1 MQKLLRETGLFIG
14 ELDVCTHTCGNR
26 PARKHVPRP
35 IGSSAAGTARS
46 YLAHL
51 GRQDLLQ
58 RTMAGHVLTTKG
70 ENRLQFFEV
79 AGCANPDCP
88 RCQGKAGSFTCPTC
102 GWKLQK
108 DHARLKASWET
119 VFFKREAGVFCRVCQ
134 AQMFTEDQARLAGI
148 REEENQ

>member
-1 MQKLLRETGLFIG
+1 MKTNKHQTLLLVKTKGAAQAR
-14 ELDVCTHTCGNR
+14 DVVQ
-26 PARKHVPRP
+26 AFKY
-35 IGSSAAGTARS
+35 SAGTARS

-51 GRQDLLQ
+51 GRQHLLQ
-58 RTMAGHVLTTKG
+58 RTEAGHTLTTKG

-79 AGCANPDCP
+79 AGCADPDCP

-102 GWKLQK
+102 GWKVQK
-108 DHARLKASWET
+108 VDAQLKASWET
-119 VFFKREAGVFCRVCQ
+119 VFFKREAGVFCHVCQ

>member
-1 MQKLLRETGLFIG
+1 MKTNKHQTLLLVKGKGAAQAR
-14 ELDVCTHTCGNR
+14 DVVRAFNYT
-26 PARKHVPRP
+26 P
-35 IGSSAAGTARS
+35 GTARS

-58 RTMAGHVLTTKG
+58 RTEAGHILTTKG

-108 DHARLKASWET
+108 DHARLKTSWKT
-119 VFFKREAGVFCRVCQ
+119 AFFKREAGVFCQICK

>member
-1 MQKLLRETGLFIG
+1 MKTNKHQTLLLIKVKGAALAR
-14 ELDVCTHTCGNR
+14 DVVHAFKYT
-26 PARKHVPRP
+26 P
-35 IGSSAAGTARS
+35 GTARS

-58 RTMAGHVLTTKG
+58 RTEAGHILTAKG

-108 DHARLKASWET
+108 DNARLKAAWDT
-119 VFFKREAGVFCRVCQ
+119 LFFKREAGVFCQVCQ
-134 AQMFTEDQARLAGI
+134 AQIFTEDLARLAGI

>member
-1 MQKLLRETGLFIG
+1 MKTNKHQTLLLVKAKGAAQAR
-14 ELDVCTHTCGNR
+14 DVVQAFKYT
-26 PARKHVPRP
+26 P
-35 IGSSAAGTARS
+35 GTARS

-58 RTMAGHVLTTKG
+58 RTIEGHILTTKG
-70 ENRLQFFEV
+70 KNRLQFFEV

-102 GWKLQK
+102 GCMVQK
-108 DHARLKASWET
+108 DNARLKASWET
-119 VFFKREAGVFCRVCQ
+119 VFFKREAGVFCQVCQ
-134 AQMFTEDQARLAGI
+134 AQMFTEEQARLAGI